1 MRDFAGQALA
11 TRLLHFGIQGFHSR
25 PAHSSLGRFAVFAF
39 ISSSNYKVHKA
50 PRKYLRSGKN
60 LREKAPMHSYRG
72 FLLILV
78 SGIILL
84 ASMIPEPR
92 PVNAQQGQRLV
103 ESVEI
108 SGNRRLRKDD
118 VLYYVQTRPGD
129 VYNEQQV
136 QRDLQAILAL
146 GFFDKTATRVLIEEG
161 ARGGVNVIF
170 EVKELPI
177 IRDLQFEGL
186 KSVQESDVLK
196 AFRERRVGISKESTY
211 DPVKARNAIRVLK
224 ELLAARGHPNATIE
238 EKRDE
243 VSATSTALTFVIN
256 EGERVRVVEVQFEG
270 NTVFSDGKLR
280 GAMKYVKEAGLITRF
295 KGQDILDRQKLEFD
309 LRNVDNYMR
318 SKGYLQARH
327 GEPRVEGVGPRRTG
341 FPILPLP
348 FLSSV
353 DEGLRVTVPIVE
365 GKLYRIGEMKIE
377 GNSIFS
383 EQNVRDVIGL
393 NKGDVANGEKIGKA
407 LFENLKKYYGAQGFI
422 EYTAE
427 PTPTFKENPQKPDE
441 GIVDFVITIE
451 EGKQFS
457 LRRLEF
463 IGNTFTR
470 DNVLRREVLVNEG
483 DIYNQTAWEYSII
496 KLNQLGYFDPIDK
509 DKDADFRTNDEEAT
523 VDVNLKVTERGRQ
536 QISFNGGLS
545 GIGGS
550 FFGLEYSTNN
560 LLGRGEI
567 LSLNMSA
574 GNRQKYLQ
582 FSFTE
587 PYIKNRPITAGF
599 SLFGYTQKFFGEGTF
614 LSQNL
619 EAQQGLLGSQIDF
632 LNVSDEN
639 LFTRTSY
646 GGSLFASAPL
656 SEFYRKRRFTQFSR
670 VGMSYQFSTSTVT
683 DPEAN
688 TDPNN
693 PARFIPVV
701 YSQPNILT
709 SRATASF
716 AYDTRNASIDPTS
729 GRELSAQ
736 FALAGLGGDV
746 RTYQPTLSYSQ
757 FFPVRRKRS
766 ERPEVFG
773 FRIIAGTVGSF
784 AISNKVKNAQSLA
797 FVDGVPIF
805 ERYFLGDEFTIRGY
819 NVRSISPLAPLDT
832 FITSQNVVIA
842 TNPTETPV
850 PVPGLPASIAS
861 IGVFTG
867 ASGSNMVQLPRS
879 FTPIGGDTQIL
890 GNFEYRIPIIG
901 NTVGLAAFADI
912 GSAFNL
918 RGKDDQLFSSNFL
931 DDQPFLSTVG
941 FIRCPRSPFTIERV
955 SLTTLAAC
963 NANADL
969 AVVGFGGIPGLV
981 VRDNRL
987 VTQQELDNAR
997 SLGAFDPVT
1006 GLPFG
1011 FQRVFLRG
1019 QAQTNTAVRI
1029 SQSIF
1034 SKLGDYRAS
1043 LGMEVRVQVPVI
1055 NVPFRLIFA
1064 YNPRAREDQIIDGF
1078 PFIFNE
1084 KKRVVRFSVGRT
1096 F

>member
-1 MRDFAGQALA
+1 
-11 TRLLHFGIQGFHSR
+11 
-25 PAHSSLGRFAVFAF
+25 
-39 ISSSNYKVHKA
+39 
-50 PRKYLRSGKN
+50 
-60 LREKAPMHSYRG
+60 MHSYRG

-84 ASMIPEPR
+84 ASIFSAPR
-92 PVNAQQGQRLV
+92 AVHAQGRLV
-103 ESVEI
+103 ESVDI
-108 SGNRRLRKDD
+108 TGNRRLRKDD
-118 VLYYVQTRPGD
+118 ILYYVQTRPGD
-129 VYNEQQV
+129 PYNEQQV

-146 GFFDKTATRVLIEEG
+146 GFFDKTATRVLTEEG
-161 ARGGVNVIF
+161 ARGGINVIF

-186 KSVQESDVLK
+186 SSVPESDVLK
-196 AFRERRVGISKESTY
+196 AFRERRVGISKESVY

-224 ELLAARGHPNATIE
+224 ELLASRGHPNATIE
-238 EKRDE
+238 ERRDE

-256 EGERVRVVEVQFEG
+256 EGDRVRVVEIQFEG
-270 NTVFSDGKLR
+270 NTIFSDGSLR
-280 GAMKYVKEAGLITRF
+280 GSMKYVKEAGLMTRF
-295 KGQDILDRQKLEFD
+295 RGQDILDRQKLDYD

-327 GEPRVEGVGPRRTG
+327 GEPRVESVGRRRTG
-341 FPILPLP
+341 FPVLPLP

-365 GKLYRIGEMKIE
+365 GKLYRIGDMKIE

-383 EQNVRDVIGL
+383 EQAIRDVIGL
-393 NKGDVANGEKIGKA
+393 KQGDVANGEKIGKA
-407 LFENLKKYYGAQGFI
+407 LFENLKKYYGQQGFI

-441 GIVDFVITIE
+441 GVVDFVITIE

-463 IGNTFTR
+463 VGNTFTR
-470 DNVLRREVLVNEG
+470 DNVLRREVLINEG
-483 DIYNQTAWEYSII
+483 DIYNQTAWEYSVI

-509 DKDADFRTNDEEAT
+509 DKDADFRTNEEEAT
-523 VDVNLKVTERGRQ
+523 VDINLKVTERGRQ

-567 LSLNMSA
+567 LSLNISA
-574 GNRQKYLQ
+574 GNRQRYLQ

-599 SLFGYTQKFFGEGTF
+599 SVFAYSQKFFGEGTF

-619 EAQQGLLGSQIDF
+619 EAQQGLGGSALDF

-670 VGMSYQFSTSTVT
+670 VGLSYQFSTSSVT
-683 DPEAN
+683 DPPVNE
-688 TDPNN
+688 DPEN
-693 PARFIPVV
+693 PTQFIPVV
-701 YSQPNILT
+701 YAQSSIIT
-709 SRATASF
+709 SRATGSF
-716 AYDTRNASIDPTS
+716 VYDTRNASVDPTN
-729 GRELSAQ
+729 GREMSVQL
-736 FALAGLGGDV
+736 ALAGLGGDV

-757 FFPVRRKRS
+757 FFAVRRKRS

-784 AISNKVKNAQSLA
+784 ATSSKVRNSNSLA

-805 ERYFLGDEFTIRGY
+805 ERFFLGDEFSIRGY
-819 NVRSISPLAPLDT
+819 NVRSISPLTPLET
-832 FITSQNVVIA
+832 FITSRNVVLSSTAGGDI
-842 TNPTETPV
+842 V
-850 PVPGLPASIAS
+850 PVPGVPAGVAA
-861 IGVFTG
+861 IGTFTG
-867 ASGSNMVQLPRS
+867 VSGANIARLSRS
-879 FTPIGGDTQIL
+879 FTPTGADTQVL
-890 GNFEYRIPIIG
+890 GNFEYRIPVIG
-901 NTVGLAAFADI
+901 NTIGLAAFADV
-912 GSAFNL
+912 GSAFNI
-918 RGKDDQLFSSNFL
+918 RSKNDQFFSSNFL
-931 DDQPFLSTVG
+931 TDQPFLTGVGLIPCTRVPSGFQFASLST
-941 FIRCPRSPFTIERV
+941 I
-955 SLTTLAAC
+955 AAC
-963 NANADL
+963 NNSTDL
-969 AVVGFGGIPGLV
+969 ALANGGLV
-981 VRDNRL
+981 LRDNRL
-987 VTQQELDNAR
+987 VTTAELDNAR
-997 SLGAFDPVT
+997 NLGAFDPVT

-1011 FQRVFLRG
+1011 FQNVFLRG
-1019 QAQTNTAVRI
+1019 EAQTNTAVRL
-1029 SQSIF
+1029 SQSLF
-1034 SKLGDYRAS
+1034 SKFGDFRAS

-1064 YNPRAREDQIIDGF
+1064 YNPKARPNQIIDGF

-1084 KKRVVRFSVGRT
+1084 KKRVIRFSVGRT

>member
-1 MRDFAGQALA
+1 
-11 TRLLHFGIQGFHSR
+11 
-25 PAHSSLGRFAVFAF
+25 
-39 ISSSNYKVHKA
+39 
-50 PRKYLRSGKN
+50 
-60 LREKAPMHSYRG
+60 MHSYRG
-72 FLLILV
+72 FLLAFV
-78 SGIILL
+78 SGIVLL
-84 ASMIPEPR
+84 ASSYVATR
-92 PVNAQQGQRLV
+92 GVSAQQTQTQRLV
-103 ESVEI
+103 EAVDI
-108 SGNRRLRKDD
+108 TGNRRLRKDD
-118 VLYYVQTRPGD
+118 LIYYIQTRPGD
-129 VYNEQQV
+129 PYNESQV
-136 QRDLQAILAL
+136 QHDLQTLLSL
-146 GFFDKTATRVLIEEG
+146 GFFDKTATRVSIEDG

-170 EVKELPI
+170 DVKELPI

-186 KSVQESDVLK
+186 KSVPESDVLK
-196 AFRERRVGISKESTY
+196 AFRERRVGISKESIY
-211 DPVKARNAIRVLK
+211 DPVKARTAVRVLK
-224 ELLAARGHPNATIE
+224 ELLAAKGHPNATIE
-238 EKRDE
+238 QRREE
-243 VSATSTALTFVIN
+243 VSNTSTALTFEIN
-256 EGERVRVVEVQFEG
+256 EGERVRVVEIQFEG
-270 NTVFSDGKLR
+270 NTVFSDGALR

-295 KGQDILDRQKLEFD
+295 KGQDILHREKLDFD

-341 FPILPLP
+341 FPVLPLP

-365 GKLYRIGEMKIE
+365 GKVYRIGEMKIE

-383 EQNVRDVIGL
+383 EPTIRAVIGL
-393 NKGDVANGEKIGKA
+393 NKGDIANGEKIGKA
-407 LFENLKKYYGAQGFI
+407 LFENLKKYYGQQGFI

-427 PTPTFKENPQKPDE
+427 PTPAFKDNPAKPDE

-470 DNVLRREVLVNEG
+470 DNVLRREVLLNEG

-509 DKDADFRTNDEEAT
+509 DKDADFKTNEEEAS

-574 GNRQKYLQ
+574 GNRQKYVQ

-587 PYIKNRPITAGF
+587 PYIRNRPITAGF

-619 EAQQGLLGSQIDF
+619 EAQQGLSGNQLDF
-632 LNVSDEN
+632 LNVSEEN
-639 LFTRTSY
+639 LFTRTSF

-670 VGMSYQFSTSTVT
+670 VGLSYQVSTSSVK
-683 DPEAN
+683 DPQVNEDPAN
-688 TDPNN
+688 PTN
-693 PARFIPVV
+693 FIPVV
-701 YSQPNILT
+701 YKQPNILT
-709 SRATASF
+709 SRVTGSF
-716 AYDTRNASIDPTS
+716 AYDTRNASIDPTQ
-729 GRELSAQ
+729 GRELSIQ
-736 FALAGLGGDV
+736 LALAGLGGDV
-746 RTYQPTLSYSQ
+746 RTYQPTLTYSQ
-757 FFPVRRKRS
+757 FIPVRRKRS
-766 ERPEVFG
+766 DRPEVFG
-773 FRIIAGTVGSF
+773 FRIIAGTVGSW
-784 AISNKVKNAQSLA
+784 ATSRKVREANSLA

-805 ERYFLGDEFTIRGY
+805 ERFFLGDEFSIRGY

-832 FITSQNVVIA
+832 YITSRNVVVA
-842 TNPTETPV
+842 SNASGTPV
-850 PVPGLPASIAS
+850 LVPGVPSSIAN

-867 ASGSNMVQLPRS
+867 TSGSNVAQLPRS
-879 FTPIGGDTQIL
+879 FTPIGADTQVL

-901 NTVGLAAFADI
+901 NVVGLAAFADI
-912 GSAFNL
+912 GTAFNL
-918 RGKDDQLFSSNFL
+918 RSKNDQFFSSSFL
-931 DDQPFLSTVG
+931 TDQPFLTSVG
-941 FIRCPRSPFTIERV
+941 LLRCDRAPGGVVFPSLS
-955 SLTTLAAC
+955 SLTAC
-963 NANADL
+963 NANTDL
-969 AVVGFGGIPGLV
+969 ALINGSGLV
-981 VRDNRL
+981 MRDNRL
-987 VTQQELDNAR
+987 VTTQELDNAR
-997 SLGAFDPVT
+997 NLGPFDPST

-1011 FQRVFLRG
+1011 FQQVFLRG
-1019 QAQTNTAVRI
+1019 EAQTNTAVRL
-1029 SQSIF
+1029 SQSLF
-1034 SKLGDYRAS
+1034 SKFGDYRAS

-1064 YNPRAREDQIIDGF
+1064 YNPKARQDQIIDGF

-1084 KKRVVRFSVGRT
+1084 KKRVMRFSVGRT

>member
-1 MRDFAGQALA
+1 
-11 TRLLHFGIQGFHSR
+11 
-25 PAHSSLGRFAVFAF
+25 
-39 ISSSNYKVHKA
+39 
-50 PRKYLRSGKN
+50 
-60 LREKAPMHSYRG
+60 MHSYRG
-72 FLLILV
+72 FLLIFV

-84 ASMIPEPR
+84 ASIFTPR
-92 PVNAQQGQRLV
+92 LVDAQGRLV
-103 ESVEI
+103 ESVDI
-108 SGNRRLRKDD
+108 TGNRRLRKDD
-118 VLYYVQTRPGD
+118 ILYYVQTRPGD
-129 VYNEQQV
+129 PYNEQQV

-146 GFFDKTATRVLIEEG
+146 GFFDKTATRVLTEEG
-161 ARGGVNVIF
+161 ARGGINVIF

-186 KSVQESDVLK
+186 KSVPESDVLK
-196 AFRERRVGISKESTY
+196 AFRERRVGISKESVY
-211 DPVKARNAIRVLK
+211 DPVKARNAIRVMK
-224 ELLAARGHPNATIE
+224 ELLAAHGHPNATIE

-243 VSATSTALTFVIN
+243 VSATSTALTFVVN
-256 EGERVRVVEVQFEG
+256 EGDRVRVVDIQFEG
-270 NTVFSDGKLR
+270 NTIFSDGKLR
-280 GAMKYVKEAGLITRF
+280 GSMKLVKEAGLITRF
-295 KGQDILDRQKLEFD
+295 KGQDILDRQKLDYD

-327 GEPRVEGVGPRRTG
+327 GEPRVESVGPRRTG

-365 GKLYRIGEMKIE
+365 GRLYRIGEMKIE

-383 EQNVRDVIGL
+383 EQAIRDVIGL
-393 NKGDVANGEKIGKA
+393 NPGDVANGEKIGKA
-407 LFENLKKYYGAQGFI
+407 LFENLKKYYGQQGFI

-427 PTPTFKENPQKPDE
+427 PTPTFKDNPQKPEE

-451 EGKQFS
+451 EGKQFT

-470 DNVLRREVLVNEG
+470 DNVLRREVLINEG

-523 VDVNLKVTERGRQ
+523 VDVNLKVAERGRQ

-567 LSLNMSA
+567 LSLNLSA

-614 LSQNL
+614 LSQNT
-619 EAQQGLLGSQIDF
+619 EALQGVSGSNIDF

-646 GGSLFASAPL
+646 GGSVFASAPL

-670 VGMSYQFSTSTVT
+670 VGINYQFSTSSVD
-683 DPEAN
+683 DPEVN
-688 TDPNN
+688 EDPNN
-693 PARFIPVV
+693 PTQAIPVV
-701 YSQPNILT
+701 YSQSSIIT
-709 SRATASF
+709 SRGTASF
-716 AYDTRNASIDPTS
+716 VYDTRNSSVDPTT
-729 GRELSAQ
+729 GRELSVQ
-736 FALAGLGGDV
+736 FAIAGLGGDV
-746 RTYQPTLSYSQ
+746 RTYQPTLTYSQ

-766 ERPEVFG
+766 ENPEVFG

-784 AISNKVKNAQSLA
+784 ATSDKVRNSNSLA
-797 FVDGVPIF
+797 FVDGIPIF
-805 ERYFLGDEFTIRGY
+805 ERFFLGDEFSIRGY
-819 NVRSISPLAPLDT
+819 NVRSITPLAPLER
-832 FITSQNVVIA
+832 FITSRNVVVASNPSGPPIA
-842 TNPTETPV
+842 
-850 PVPGLPASIAS
+850 VPGLPASLAN

-867 ASGSNMVQLPRS
+867 VSGSNVAQLSKS
-879 FTPIGGDTQIL
+879 FTPIGADTQIL
-890 GNFEYRIPIIG
+890 GNFEYRIPLVG
-901 NTVGLAAFADI
+901 RVVGLAAFADI

-918 RGKDDQLFSSNFL
+918 RSKNDQFFNSNFL
-931 DDQPFLSTVG
+931 TDLPFLQTAGAV
-941 FIRCPRSPFTIERV
+941 ICPRSPNGAEFVTL
-955 SLTTLAAC
+955 STLAAC
-963 NANADL
+963 NANSDL
-969 AVVGFGGIPGLV
+969 ALVGGGLV
-981 VRDNRL
+981 IRDNRF
-987 VTQQELDNAR
+987 VTTQELDNAR
-997 SLGAFDPVT
+997 NLGAFDPVT

-1011 FQRVFLRG
+1011 FQQVFLRG
-1019 QAQTNTAVRI
+1019 EAQTNTAVRL
-1029 SQSIF
+1029 SQSLF

-1043 LGMEVRVQVPVI
+1043 LGMEVRVQVPII

-1064 YNPRAREDQIIDGF
+1064 YNPKARENQFIEGF
-1078 PFIFNE
+1078 PFLFNE
-1084 KKRVVRFSVGRT
+1084 KKKVIRFSVGRT

>member
-1 MRDFAGQALA
+1 
-11 TRLLHFGIQGFHSR
+11 
-25 PAHSSLGRFAVFAF
+25 
-39 ISSSNYKVHKA
+39 
-50 PRKYLRSGKN
+50 
-60 LREKAPMHSYRG
+60 MHSYRG
-72 FLLILV
+72 FLLILM

-84 ASMIPEPR
+84 AYMIPEPR

-129 VYNEQQV
+129 PYNEQQV
-136 QRDLQAILAL
+136 QRDLQAILTL
-146 GFFDKTATRVLIEEG
+146 GFFDKTATRVLIEDG

-211 DPVKARNAIRVLK
+211 DPVKARTAIRVLK
-224 ELLAARGHPNATIE
+224 ELLSARGHPNATVE
-238 EKRDE
+238 ERRDE

-256 EGERVRVVEVQFEG
+256 EGDRVRVVEIQFEG

-280 GAMKYVKEAGLITRF
+280 GSMKLVKEAGLITRF
-295 KGQDILDRQKLEFD
+295 KGQDILDREKLDFD

-348 FLSSV
+348 FISSV

-393 NKGDVANGEKIGKA
+393 NKGDIANGEKIGKA

-441 GIVDFVITIE
+441 GIVDFLITIE

-587 PYIKNRPITAGF
+587 PYIRNRPITAGF

-619 EAQQGLLGSQIDF
+619 EAQQGLSGNQIDF

-646 GGSLFASAPL
+646 GGSIFASAPL

-670 VGMSYQFSTSTVT
+670 VGLSYQFSTSTVKDPDVNE
-683 DPEAN
+683 DPE
-688 TDPNN
+688 N
-693 PARFIPVV
+693 PSRFIPVI
-701 YSQPNILT
+701 YAQDSIIT
-709 SRATASF
+709 SRGTLSF
-716 AYDTRNASIDPTS
+716 AYDTRNASVDPTS
-729 GRELSAQ
+729 GRELSFQ
-736 FALAGLGGDV
+736 VALAGLGGDV

-757 FFPVRRKRS
+757 FFPMRRKRS
-766 ERPEVFG
+766 ESPEVFG

-784 AISNKVKNAQSLA
+784 ATSSKVRNSQSLA

-805 ERYFLGDEFTIRGY
+805 ERFFLGDEFSIRGY
-819 NVRSISPLAPLDT
+819 NVRHISPIAPFDA
-832 FITSQNVVIA
+832 FITSRNVVLS
-842 TNPTETPV
+842 TNPLDDNPV
-850 PVPGLPASIAS
+850 PVPGLPASLTN

-867 ASGSNMVQLPRS
+867 PSGSNMVQLSRVYQ
-879 FTPIGGDTQIL
+879 PIGADTQIL

-918 RGKDDQLFSSNFL
+918 RGKGEQVFSSNFL
-931 DDQPFLSTVG
+931 NDQPFLSTAG
-941 FIRCPRSPFTIERV
+941 LIRCARSPFALERV
-955 SLTTLAAC
+955 SLTALAAC
-963 NANADL
+963 NAANSDL
-969 AVVGFGGIPGLV
+969 AVVGFGGTPGLV
-981 VRDNRL
+981 LRDNRL

-997 SLGAFDPVT
+997 NLGGFDPVT

-1011 FQRVFLRG
+1011 FQQVFLRG
-1019 QAQTNTAVRI
+1019 EAQTNTVVRI
-1029 SQSIF
+1029 SQSLFNKI
-1034 SKLGDYRAS
+1034 GDYRAS

-1064 YNPRAREDQIIDGF
+1064 YNPRAREDQVIDGF

-1084 KKRVVRFSVGRT
+1084 KKKVIRFSVGRT